1 MPDITKPSSFISA
14 SRIPDLVSRIAFG
27 IKIEANTAHTP
38 PYMSTILI
46 LDDDADILELCSI
59 ILQGKGY
66 TTVTA
71 TDCRNVIG
79 KVMDAKPDVILIDN
93 WIPDIGGIEACQLI
107 KSNPDMMQIPVIF
120 FSASNNVEAFATQAG
135 ADYALQKPFD
145 IAELERLVDLA
156 IRKSE
161 LSLQ

>member
-1 MPDITKPSSFISA
+1 
-14 SRIPDLVSRIAFG
+14 
-27 IKIEANTAHTP
+27 
-38 PYMSTILI
+38 MSTILI

-66 TTVTA
+66 TTITA

-79 KVMDAKPDVILIDN
+79 KVMDAKTDVILIDN
-93 WIPDIGGIEACQLI
+93 WIPDIGGIEACRLL
-107 KSNPDMMQIPVIF
+107 KANPYTAQIPVIF

-145 IAELERLVDLA
+145 IAELERLVDVALNRQLA
-156 IRKSE
+156 ISNE
-161 LSLQ
+161 Q